1 MRGVPREP
9 RPLLPIP
16 TARAAAALALEGSA
30 SNGGASPEL
39 DPELAELPSPP
50 RRARTLTVLVL
61 ALAAVSA
68 LAMTFALSREV
79 AYALAG
85 HSAETLGDLRSASA
99 AILVANENR
108 PVRAAALLGATGG
121 IRYER
126 PFVAD
131 SFRMLPVLGRTEPLD
146 MWVEVRVPAG
156 QESGRWEPP
165 QALAGRLVRFDAAG
179 SRHRGLRAAIEQA
192 THEHVPKDA
201 WLLVDGEDPDD
212 LRWAIVVA
220 AMFLGFAGW
229 NAVSIAR
236 IVRKVKG

>member
-1 MRGVPREP
+1 M
-9 RPLLPIP
+9 PIS
-16 TARAAAALALEGSA
+16 TARGATALQIEGGGPA
-30 SNGGASPEL
+30 GGASPEL

-50 RRARTLTVLVL
+50 RRARTFIVLVL
-61 ALAAVSA
+61 AIAAVSA
-68 LAMTFALSREV
+68 LAMAFALSREV

-85 HSAETLGDLRSASA
+85 HSAEALGDLRSASTA
-99 AILVANENR
+99 VLVANENR
-108 PVRAAALLGATGG
+108 PVRAEALLGATGG

-165 QALAGRLVRFDAAG
+165 HALAGRLVRFDAAG

-192 THEHVPKDA
+192 THEQVPKGA

-212 LRWAIVVA
+212 LRWAILVA
-220 AMFLGFAGW
+220 VMFLGFAGW
-229 NAVSIAR
+229 NTLSIAR
-236 IVRKVKG
+236 IVRKIKG